1 MEMNTPTPPG
11 DRKFLLFDCTCDYI
25 KIMQTLRIF
34 LVLLIAV
41 GSHSW
46 TEAHDMNKALNRT
59 CALEV
64 LPDYPQ
70 YTNGNS
76 SGVAGLSYPAGGLVS
91 GRPFFCG
98 GKIDHDWT
106 NWPFLIRPECYTL
119 KNNNWVF
126 VANMTTARYKHGGVS
141 LGDSL
146 WVTGKTKLK

>member
-1 MEMNTPTPPG
+1 M
-11 DRKFLLFDCTCDYI
+11 
-25 KIMQTLRIF
+25 
-34 LVLLIAV
+34 VAV

-98 GKIDHDWT
+98 GKMGHPWT
-106 NWPFLIRPECYTL
+106 NWPFHIRPECYTL

-126 VANMTTARYKHGGVS
+126 VANLATARYKHGGVS

-146 WVTGKTKLK
+146 WVTGKAKQKQEIKIKKVNAQIFPIFQPITALLCNLELERSVVKC

>member
-1 MEMNTPTPPG
+1 M
-11 DRKFLLFDCTCDYI
+11 
-25 KIMQTLRIF
+25 
-34 LVLLIAV
+34 VAV

-64 LPDYPQ
+64 LPDYPH
-70 YTNGNS
+70 YG
-76 SGVAGLSYPAGGLVS
+76 SGSGGFGLSYPAGGLVS
-91 GRPFFCG
+91 GIPFFCG
-98 GKIDHDWT
+98 GQIGHPLFT
-106 NWPFLIRPECYTL
+106 TFFIQSECYTL

>member
-1 MEMNTPTPPG
+1 M
-11 DRKFLLFDCTCDYI
+11 
-25 KIMQTLRIF
+25 MQTRRIF
-34 LVLLIAV
+34 LVLLVAV

-64 LPDYPQ
+64 LPDYSH
-70 YTNGNS
+70 YNHGGDGSNS
-76 SGVAGLSYPAGGLVS
+76 GGAGLSYPAGGLVS

-146 WVTGKTKLK
+146 WVTGKAKLK